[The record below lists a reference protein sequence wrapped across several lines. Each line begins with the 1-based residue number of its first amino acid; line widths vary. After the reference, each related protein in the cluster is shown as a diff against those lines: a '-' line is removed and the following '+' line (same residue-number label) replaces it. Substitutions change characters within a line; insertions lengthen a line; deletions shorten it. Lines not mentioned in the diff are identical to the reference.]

1 MKLTKQLLQE
11 QNLEFTNTKEDLI
24 EVTTL
29 GNKISLWLNG
39 EIIKSTK
46 SLKPIQEK
54 LDFLIS
60 L

>member
-39 EIIKSTK
+39 EIVKSTK

-60 L
+60 F

>member
-11 QNLEFTNTKEDLI
+11 QNLEFTNTNEDLI
-24 EVTTL
+24 EITTL

-39 EIIKSTK
+39 EIVKSTK

>member
-39 EIIKSTK
+39 EIVKSTK